1 MIKHVLPILA
11 GVGLIAA
18 SVHAQPELPDPTERI
33 PGSDLWIEARL
44 LTAYALNEHLN
55 PFDIRVDSERGRV
68 QLTGDVPSVVERK
81 LAEQLAKDVGAV
93 AQVDNQIRV
102 QADDSDPTY
111 TELYQLVEDA
121 NITTRIQLQ
130 LLWNRATNSVDINVD
145 SNDGRVTLSG
155 KVAGEEARERT
166 VAIAR
171 RTEGVRSVDDQLQ
184 VAAAEEADEATGRG
198 CRWRR
203 IRRLDHDA
211 RDRVAALRCQ
221 RQRRAHRRR
230 YQGWGRRVE
239 RGRANRGREGG
250 GGPDRQRH
258 RRGPEGAESA
268 AGGPVGL
275 SPKTEDP
282 AFKARSGPDRRHRRA
297 RLGLLAR
304 RRSWRRASGAA

>member
-184 VAAAEEADEATGRG
+184 VAAAEEADEA
-198 CRWRR
+198 
-203 IRRLDHDA
+203 
-211 RDRVAALRCQ
+211 VAAQAEQLAEDVAGAASDAWITTRVTASLRFD
-221 RQRRAHRRR
+221 ASVKD
-230 YQGWGRRVE
+230 GRIDVDTKDGVVE
-239 RGRANRGREGG
+239 LS
-250 GGPDRQRH
+250 
-258 RRGPEGAESA
+258 GAVRTEAEKEEA
-268 AGGPVGL
+268 A
-275 SPKTEDP
+275 
-282 AFKARSGPDRRHRRA
+282 RI
-297 RLGLLAR
+297 
-304 RRSWRRASGAA
+304 ASGIVGVQKVQNQLQVDQSG